1 MMRVGNTSYDDCYNV
16 PMNLDWMIIKR
27 VLVSGGKSFMRGGAV
42 SAATV
47 VIMTVTLS
55 IIGSLIFLSALLTF
69 TLSAIKEKV
78 DVSVYFVTTASEAD
92 ILAVKGQLEKLP
104 QVAEVLYTSAE
115 DALLAFRERHAND
128 QLTLQAL
135 DELGG
140 NPLDASLEGQAKDPS
155 EYESIVKFLEASPT
169 LSSGGNSIVDRIN
182 YAQNKDVIDRLSL
195 AIRATRDIGF
205 AVVALFAIASILI
218 AFATIRLAI
227 YVAKDEVAVM
237 RLVGASNA
245 YIQGPFIVTGII
257 TGVTAALIVLILLF
271 PATWY
276 AGTKTAAWFG
286 GFNIASYYSG
296 HFFLVSS
303 IILLSGITLGAVAS
317 VLAIRKY
324 LQV

>member
-1 MMRVGNTSYDDCYNV
+1 M
-16 PMNLDWMIIKR
+16 DWMIFKR
-27 VLVSGGKSFMRGGAV
+27 VLVSGGKSFRRGGAV

-47 VIMTVTLS
+47 LIMTVTLA
-55 IIGSLIFLSALLTF
+55 IISSLIFLSALLTF
-69 TLSAIKEKV
+69 TLTTIKEKV

-104 QVAEVLYTSAE
+104 QVANVSYTSAE
-115 DALLAFRERHAND
+115 ETLLAFRERHAND

-140 NPLDASLEGQAKDPS
+140 NPLDASLEIRAKDPS

-169 LSSGGNSIVDRIN
+169 LSTGGASIVDRIN

-195 AIRATRDIGF
+195 AIRATREIGF
-205 AVVALFAIASILI
+205 AVVILFAIASILI

-257 TGVTAALIVLILLF
+257 TGITAAAIVLVLLY

-276 AGTKTAAWFG
+276 AGMKTATWFG
-286 GFNIASYYSG
+286 GFNIAGYYG
-296 HFFLVSS
+296 DHFFLVFA
-303 IILLSGITLGAVAS
+303 IVMFSGIALGAVAS

-324 LQV
+324 LTV